1 MPEPADPEEQ
11 LAWRVPRKEVR
22 LGVQR
27 VVALLTRKTQEGRA
41 VGFRHKV
48 FAQHQRAS
56 KLWNGIWPGWV
67 LTRLMQLWFSD
78 CGGLPLVRLRR
89 RLRI

>member
-48 FAQHQRAS
+48 FA
-56 KLWNGIWPGWV
+56 
-67 LTRLMQLWFSD
+67 
-78 CGGLPLVRLRR
+78 
-89 RLRI
+89 